1 MDLPNYLKNVHTM
14 YPHCKHLLRD
24 AAGVK
29 PLKFL
34 TSLFLSLSS
43 CVIAHFSFKPPV
55 PPRLLLHHMPLLR
68 YPPTARPLPL
78 PGSYSLQDSCT
89 LPGPF
94 DLPGP
99 CPVSEILPLPDPCR
113 AIPCSSTL
121 PLQLGSCS
129 LPGPSPL
136 HGPVHSRHSH
146 ASAPSHSQAPA
157 FSSLTCSCL

>member
-1 MDLPNYLKNVHTM
+1 M
-14 YPHCKHLLRD
+14 YPHCKHLLRPLNGV
-24 AAGVK
+24 AGVT

-34 TSLFLSLSS
+34 TSLFLSS

-55 PPRLLLHHMPLLR
+55 PPRLLLHPPVEVPSHCQAPTPSRLLL
-68 YPPTARPLPL
+68 PPRLLHTPRPLRP
-78 PGSYSLQDSCT
+78 PWSMPRVT
-89 LPGPF
+89 
-94 DLPGP
+94 
-99 CPVSEILPLPDPCR
+99 ILPLPDPCR